1 MGPGPHWAVTDA
13 CRSDKEFPDFEIA
26 AGNPLELED
35 VLRQHLTDLR
45 LYIMHAGWPMIDEI
59 LTILWHRPQRLRGS
73 WTHLQ
78 VAIPRAEYY
87 DYLERNGLANAGYGD
102 RVMYGSDVGLDDFGS
117 GIDAI
122 LNAEFLSQQQKR
134 EHPL

>member
-1 MGPGPHWAVTDA
+1 MTDA
-13 CRSDKEFPDFEIA
+13 SIYKEFPDFEIA

-35 VLRQHLTDLR
+35 VLRQHPDLR

-59 LTILWHRPQRLRGS
+59 LTILWHHPNVYVDLG
-73 WTHLQ
+73 HLQ
-78 VAIPRAEYY
+78 VAMPRAEYY
-87 DYLERNGLANAGYGD
+87 DYLERIANAGYGD

-122 LNAEFLSQQQKR
+122 LNAEFLS
-134 EHPL
+134 